1 MDDFVIEFFSAV
13 YERKLR
19 AKENNHCKYD
29 DQYLQ
34 LFTSSLYLAAFV
46 SSFGASKP
54 CPKAV
59 PLFFSEIAPVQR
71 RGCEH
76 YLPILCSSRDILC
89 KSSQLWNFKDASK
102 WMEYI
107 PFVLFIGSRVITE
120 TPTSLIE
127 CGNETAGKST
137 LRKIRGVDHVN
148 AEFEQFKAASEIA
161 RQVRHPY
168 KKTMKCSSMPTLV
181 IGIQLQIFHQLKGID
196 AVMFYALGFK
206 NDASLLSAV
215 ITGIVN
221 VQAHWSQ
228 SLLRI
233 RSRGGFCFF
242 KPACRC
248 S

>member
-1 MDDFVIEFFSAV
+1 
-13 YERKLR
+13 
-19 AKENNHCKYD
+19 
-29 DQYLQ
+29 
-34 LFTSSLYLAAFV
+34 
-46 SSFGASKP
+46 
-54 CPKAV
+54 
-59 PLFFSEIAPVQR
+59 
-71 RGCEH
+71 
-76 YLPILCSSRDILC
+76 
-89 KSSQLWNFKDASK
+89 
-102 WMEYI
+102 MEYI

-127 CGNETAGKST
+127 CGNETARKST

-181 IGIQLQIFHQLKGID
+181 IGIQLQIFHQLTGID

-206 NDASLLSAV
+206 NDPSLLSAV
-215 ITGIVN
+215 ITGIVK

-233 RSRGGFCFF
+233 RLRGGFCFF

-248 S
+248 SYAR

>member
-1 MDDFVIEFFSAV
+1 VNILFQFFVAVGIFFANLV
-13 YERKLR
+13 DYG
-19 AKENNHCKYD
+19 
-29 DQYLQ
+29 
-34 LFTSSLYLAAFV
+34 TSKMHPNGWRVFLGLA
-46 SSFGASKP
+46 G
-54 CPKAV
+54 V
-59 PLFFSEIAPVQR
+59 PA
-71 RGCEH
+71 
-76 YLPILCSSRDILC
+76 
-89 KSSQLWNFKDASK
+89 
-102 WMEYI
+102 
-107 PFVLFIGSRVITE
+107 FVLFIGSIVITG

-161 RQVRHPY
+161 RQVWHPY

-181 IGIQLQIFHQLKGID
+181 IGIQLQIFHQLTGID

-228 SLLRI
+228 SLLQI
-233 RSRGGFCFF
+233 RLRGGFCFF